1 MTDVREELVPEGGG
15 VEREGPVTYG
25 LVLVLGIVRVLLS
38 VEERS
43 CLVGMYGGKSSER

>member
-1 MTDVREELVPEGGG
+1 MGAWNEKDRSPMV
-15 VEREGPVTYG
+15 